1 MNIFLKCGS
10 ERVISMER
18 TGKRLRH
25 LMRQGRYT
33 VKDIQGT
40 LGLACP
46 QPVYRWIQ
54 GKALPTVNHLYIL
67 AGPFHIHMEE
77 LLVSECEVFGA
88 VLQEREDS
96 GDRGMRLRTYGE
108 YALPGSR
115 DRTPGKNGTLD

>member
-1 MNIFLKCGS
+1 MTETYVWWYNEI
-10 ERVISMER
+10 RIP
-18 TGKRLRH
+18 GKETQQAYRL
-25 LMRQGRYT
+25 
-33 VKDIQGT
+33 
-40 LGLACP
+40 
-46 QPVYRWIQ
+46 
-54 GKALPTVNHLYIL
+54 
-67 AGPFHIHMEE
+67 FHIHMEE